1 MTFTKD
7 MQAVINGTLAE
18 ETTESRELYLCMDN
32 NGDIAKLRNAII
44 DNLVKKYKK
53 GIYDKM
59 LAIKAFYHLAEE
71 ENKIYKK
78 EWGYNFSALD
88 RFRAAYYMMQTFDPE
103 EYI

>member
-1 MTFTKD
+1 MTFTKE
-7 MQAVINGTLAE
+7 MQAIINGTLAA
-18 ETTESRELYLCMDN
+18 ETDESRELYLCMDN
-32 NGDIAKLRNAII
+32 NNDIANLRNAII
-44 DNLVKKYKK
+44 NNLVKKYKK

-78 EWGYNFSALD
+78 YYGYNFSTLD
-88 RFRAAYYMMQTFDPE
+88 RFRAAYYMTQTFDPE